1 MCTDA
6 EVSTR
11 ITQIVEYVTEIA
23 KNVFKSHNYSRY
35 KNNIDKP
42 ENKEADF
49 TGEVTELSLLHVA
62 SKYH

>member
-49 TGEVTELSLLHVA
+49 TW
-62 SKYH
+62 